1 MGTDTSNLD
10 IRKYKGGTKL
20 DNLARDNTDKQY
32 LYARKD
38 GHHTFGTDGYTAGTE
53 NARKNDDGK
62 YIAYENPFYE
72 APVTTTS
79 TGGGGG
85 GGGGGGKKKK
95 SSGGGGPA
103 APAAPAVEITKPTFD
118 FMNQTKAA
126 LAPKPDTPLE
136 ARAKEFLDKSFA
148 VNEKW
153 LKGELTDDVTAAV
166 MRASSEAANLLGIGT
181 GQKARMLSARDLGVT
196 SQVMIEKG
204 LAGGTALAEQ
214 VDKMK
219 RLDQQYAL
227 NVQQVIRDAR
237 ALDLSQ
243 WEVRNKLAIE
253 AEKLA
258 VEKSLGLAELAL
270 KKDQLGISREEL
282 KLKQDMW
289 DLEKAERL
297 APTGGTGETGE
308 TDATGDWPSGNG

>member
-1 MGTDTSNLD
+1 MATGIPENISVIPERGKGKHFNDAGN
-10 IRKYKGGTKL
+10 KYKDAPYIYYDKDHNSYT
-20 DNLARDNTDKQY
+20 TDPNRAQE
-32 LYARKD
+32 
-38 GHHTFGTDGYTAGTE
+38 F
-53 NARKNDDGK
+53 DGK
-62 YIAYENPFYE
+62 VRAFNNPYYN
-72 APVTTTS
+72 APVTNTS
-79 TGGGGG
+79 TNTGGG

-95 SSGGGGPA
+95 SSGGGGGGGSS
-103 APAAPAVEITKPTFD
+103 APAVQITEPTFD

-126 LAPKPDTPLE
+126 LALKPDTPLE

-196 SQVMIEKG
+196 SQAMIEKG
-204 LAGGTALAEQ
+204 MVGGTALAEQ

-227 NVQQVIRDAR
+227 NVQQVIKDAR

-243 WEVRNKLAIE
+243 WEVRNKLSIE
-253 AEKLA
+253 VEKLA
-258 VEKSLGLAELAL
+258 VEKSLGLAELAI
-270 KKDQLGISREEL
+270 KRDQLSISMGEL
-282 KLKQDMW
+282 ELKQDMW
-289 DLEKAERL
+289 DVEKAEKM
-297 APTGGTGETGE
+297 AE
-308 TDATGDWPSGNG
+308 

>member
-1 MGTDTSNLD
+1 MGTSDLD
-10 IRKYKGGTKL
+10 IRKPKGGKKFNTL
-20 DNLARDNTDKQY
+20 ASDNSDQQY
-32 LYARKD
+32 IYAR
-38 GHHTFGTDGYTAGTE
+38 TGTGGGNDTPGYTAGTE
-53 NARKNDDGK
+53 NARKNENGQ
-62 YIAYENPFYE
+62 YIVYENPYYK

-85 GGGGGGKKKK
+85 GGGKGK
-95 SSGGGGPA
+95 SSGGGGGGGGGGST
-103 APAAPAVEITKPTFD
+103 APAVQITEPTFD

-166 MRASSEAANLLGIGT
+166 RRASSEAANLLGIGT
-181 GQKARMLSARDLGVT
+181 GQKARMLSARDLGIT
-196 SQVMIEKG
+196 SQTMIEKG
-204 LAGGTALAEQ
+204 MAGGAALAEQ

-253 AEKLA
+253 TEKLA

-270 KKDQLGISREEL
+270 KKDQLGISMGEL
-282 KLKQDMW
+282 ELKQDMW
-289 DLEKAERL
+289 DVDKAAKL
-297 APTGGTGETGE
+297 
-308 TDATGDWPSGNG
+308 SGIG

>member
-1 MGTDTSNLD
+1 
-10 IRKYKGGTKL
+10 
-20 DNLARDNTDKQY
+20 
-32 LYARKD
+32 
-38 GHHTFGTDGYTAGTE
+38 
-53 NARKNDDGK
+53 
-62 YIAYENPFYE
+62 
-72 APVTTTS
+72 
-79 TGGGGG
+79 
-85 GGGGGGKKKK
+85 
-95 SSGGGGPA
+95 
-103 APAAPAVEITKPTFD
+103 
-118 FMNQTKAA
+118 
-126 LAPKPDTPLE
+126 LE

-181 GQKARMLSARDLGVT
+181 GQKARMLSARDLGIT
-196 SQVMIEKG
+196 SQTMIEKG
-204 LAGGTALAEQ
+204 MAGGAALAEQ

-253 AEKLA
+253 TEKLA

-270 KKDQLGISREEL
+270 KKDQLGISMGEL
-282 KLKQDMW
+282 ELKQDMW
-289 DLEKAERL
+289 DVDKAAKL
-297 APTGGTGETGE
+297 
-308 TDATGDWPSGNG
+308 SGIG